1 MSFPNLFFITKYIRQ
16 CQNILVFSM
25 ILINSHLFFFSWN
38 TTRVKVTITAVN
50 EFAPVFSASEYVFN
64 TTELAPLDLVLGSFE
79 ATDGDNDSL
88 TYNLDGSESSGVF
101 LFVRIFFFSYD
112 ISINQYD
119 ILCKY
124 VCYTCTY
131 TKIMHC

>member
-1 MSFPNLFFITKYIRQ
+1 
-16 CQNILVFSM
+16 M

-88 TYNLDGSESSGVF
+88 TYNLDGSESNGVF
-101 LFVRIFFFSYD
+101 LVFSLVID
-112 ISINQYD
+112 
-119 ILCKY
+119 
-124 VCYTCTY
+124 V
-131 TKIMHC
+131 